1 MVRDFYSSNGI
12 RAYTTNT
19 ITDVDELLLDLG
31 RIRRRGYAVDD
42 VEHEPDV
49 KCVAAPVWNHREA
62 VVGAISVSG
71 PQERMDHLIA
81 ESGLVENLRATAHEA
96 SGRMGYPGATAPRE

>member
-1 MVRDFYSSNGI
+1 MVRDFYSTNPI
-12 RAYTTNT
+12 RGYTKNT

-31 RIRRRGYAVDD
+31 RIRERGYAVDE

-71 PQERMDHLIA
+71 PEKRMDHLIT
-81 ESGLVENLRATAHEA
+81 ESNLVENLRAAADEA
-96 SGRMGYPGATAPRE
+96 SGRMGCSGVTMVRP